1 MAIIKDNNKIIKK
14 DSKKNTNIDLKSKIH
29 KALEYLAKKIEES
42 K

>member
-1 MAIIKDNNKIIKK
+1 MAIIKYTNKTIKK

-29 KALEYLAKKIEES
+29 KELEYLAKKIQES